1 MKKKEN
7 LKSSNKSFGIVFF
20 LFFLVVSIFSFNNNN
35 NNSYYLII
43 ISIIFLFLGLRN
55 SQLLTPLNKL
65 WIKFGFLL
73 GKIISPIVMA
83 IVYFSVV
90 FVTKIFLVL
99 IKKDILNLKLDKNI
113 KTYWVNKNNN
123 EKSNMKNQF

>member
-20 LFFLVVSIFSFNNNN
+20 LFFLVLSIFNFNNNN

-99 IKKDILNLKLDKNI
+99 MKKDILNLKLDKNI

>member
-99 IKKDILNLKLDKNI
+99 MKKDILNLKLDKNI

>member
-20 LFFLVVSIFSFNNNN
+20 LFFLVLSIFSFNNNN